1 MVRPP
6 AGTVKASGKA
16 GGKRVEAP
24 EVAPR
29 PPEVAPV
36 AGRRQS
42 KPTLA
47 KVALAEAAAS
57 KKKKKAE
64 AALPKA
70 VAASSTRKASTANR
84 PRGRPPRVAV
94 VNLDEPEV
102 FDESSAR

>member
-1 MVRPP
+1 MLFR
-6 AGTVKASGKA
+6 S
-16 GGKRVEAP
+16 
-24 EVAPR
+24 
-29 PPEVAPV
+29 

-42 KPTLA
+42 KPTPA

-57 KKKKKAE
+57 KKKKAE

-70 VAASSTRKASTANR
+70 ATASSTRKASTANP
-84 PRGRPPRVAV
+84 PRGRPLRAAV